1 MALEATSSSH
11 LEFAYQY
18 TCSDH
23 GQVQDSICVVI
34 GANVLNV
41 TYCKNYMM

>member
-1 MALEATSSSH
+1 MALEATLSSH

-18 TCSDH
+18 ACSDH
-23 GQVQDSICVVI
+23 GQVQESIGVVI
-34 GANVLNV
+34 GANVLNE